1 MPSPR
6 QTQGYQ
12 VEQRAKRYLKRRGL
26 LYISQHFH
34 CAYGEI
40 DLIMKDRETL
50 VFVEVRSRQ
59 TTHYASAIESIGI
72 TKQRRLL
79 KTIQT
84 YLYQHKLPHLTDCR
98 LDIVG
103 QDGNKKIYWI
113 QNALEVQY

>member
-6 QTQGYQ
+6 QIQGYQ

-50 VFVEVRSRQ
+50 VFVEVRS
-59 TTHYASAIESIGI
+59 IESIDSI
-72 TKQRRLL
+72 KQRRLF
-79 KTIQT
+79 KTIQS
-84 YLYQHKLPHLTDCR
+84 YLHQHQLPHLTDCR